1 MALFLDSSFPN
12 PTTRP
17 SALFYAALL
26 FLASRIVLAARDGV
40 SHGEETIS
48 SSLGC
53 NNTYQLVKV
62 KNWINGF
69 EGPEVVGISA
79 RFGATLPRYLSEA
92 VKRQAMI
99 TNPIASCARLSSK
112 LADSIALAAR
122 GVCDFT
128 AKAKAAQSAGAAGL
142 MVINDDEEL
151 NEMACTG
158 NESAISIT
166 IPVIMISKSAGDDF
180 RTSIVHGGRLDVL
193 LYSPIRPIVDFSAAY
208 LWLIAVATVLCAS
221 LWSDIISYEQ
231 VDERYNQLTRKDQP
245 NTGANIKDEVE
256 KEIVEITTKGAIIFI
271 VGASVFLLLLYF
283 FMSKWFTRLLIVLF
297 CIGSTQGTQFVVV
310 SLISR
315 MFRGCGKITVEI
327 PLLGEVTILSIVVL
341 PFCAALAIVWATH
354 QQSNYAWIGQDILGL
369 CLMITVLQT
378 AQLPNIK
385 VASALL
391 VSAFLYD
398 IFWVFISP
406 FIFKESVMIAVAR
419 GGNSGDSIPMLLR
432 MPRFFLIHGGGY
444 DMIGFGDII
453 FPGLLVAFSRRFD
466 IINKK
471 GKLKGYFPWLAFGY
485 AFGLFLTYLGLYL
498 MNGHG
503 QPALLYLV
511 PCTLG
516 LTVILGWKRGELG
529 FLWDHETTKPSDS
542 SGAEA

>member
-40 SHGEETIS
+40 SHGEETVS

-122 GVCDFT
+122 GECDFT

-142 MVINDDEEL
+142 MVINDDE
-151 NEMACTG
+151 
-158 NESAISIT
+158 
-166 IPVIMISKSAGDDF
+166 V
-180 RTSIVHGGRLDVL
+180 DVL

-231 VDERYNQLTRKDQP
+231 DQP
-245 NTGANIKDEVE
+245 NTGANIKDE
-256 KEIVEITTKGAIIFI
+256 
-271 VGASVFLLLLYF
+271 
-283 FMSKWFTRLLIVLF
+283 
-297 CIGSTQGTQFVVV
+297 GTQFVVV

-432 MPRFFLIHGGGY
+432 MPRFFDPWGGY

-529 FLWDHETTKPSDS
+529 LLWDHETTKPSDS